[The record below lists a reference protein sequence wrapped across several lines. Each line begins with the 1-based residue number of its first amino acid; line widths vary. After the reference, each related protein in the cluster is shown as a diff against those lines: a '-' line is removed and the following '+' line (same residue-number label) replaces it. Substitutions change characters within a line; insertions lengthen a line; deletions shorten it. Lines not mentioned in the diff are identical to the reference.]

1 MSSLTSQL
9 NSSYIAAANRLEG
22 RGAALRIV
30 AYVESYDD
38 IFFWNQLLGE
48 VEDEVNGADAGYI
61 LRSCFPAAIPC
72 VAARRW
78 RFPTAWGRR

>member
-48 VEDEVNGADAGYI
+48 VEDEVLSHAYGVTI
-61 LRSCFPAAIPC
+61 RSVWAEDGTRCFY
-72 VAARRW
+72 V
-78 RFPTAWGRR
+78 GG

>member
-1 MSSLTSQL
+1 MSSLTSHL
-9 NSSYIAAANRLEG
+9 DSTYIAAANRLEG

-48 VEDEVNGADAGYI
+48 VEDEVNEAGGI
-61 LRSCFPAAIPC
+61 SKSCLPAAILSA
-72 VAARRW
+72 AARRW
-78 RFPTAWGRR
+78 RFPIAWDRR

>member
-38 IFFWNQLLGE
+38 IFFWNQRLGE
-48 VEDEVNGADAGYI
+48 VEDEVCI
-61 LRSCFPAAIPC
+61 SKSCFPAAILSA
-72 VAARRW
+72 AARRW
-78 RFPTAWGRR
+78 RFPIAWDRR